1 MREKEMNTL
10 AQHCLNCG
18 NKLETVNY
26 VETCTKYICSTCNV
40 HWFQSRRVVVEWTK
54 QKIKADNTK

>member
-1 MREKEMNTL
+1 M